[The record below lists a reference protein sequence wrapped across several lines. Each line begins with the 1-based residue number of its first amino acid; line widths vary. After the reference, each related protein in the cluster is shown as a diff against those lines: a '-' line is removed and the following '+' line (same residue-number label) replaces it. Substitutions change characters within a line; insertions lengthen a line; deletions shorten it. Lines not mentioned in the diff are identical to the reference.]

1 MEGNHKYLHYQ
12 DLKEYYHCL
21 KIIDDQIN
29 QLSSAKQD
37 LYWCESKL
45 QEAQELVKPFGF
57 TNQSINNLPQVNFY
71 SKRIERE
78 KVQNILQSITKNGE
92 EILKN
97 EQFIII
103 FNERINS
110 YVLSKPTLAE
120 KLKQL
125 TTEKLL
131 LQIGIVIYSIV
142 YVIVI
147 AGLLYIAVYVL
158 LFIFALRVL
167 GAILSGASKR

>member
-1 MEGNHKYLHYQ
+1 M
-12 DLKEYYHCL
+12 
-21 KIIDDQIN
+21 IDDQIN

-37 LYWCESKL
+37 LSWCESKL
-45 QEAQELVKPFGF
+45 REGKELVKSFGF
-57 TNQSINNLPQVNFY
+57 TDQNIINFPEMALY
-71 SKRIERE
+71 SKKIEKE
-78 KVQNILQSITKNGE
+78 KVQKILDAIKENGLL
-92 EILKN
+92 ILEDQERILVSN
-97 EQFIII
+97 EQ
-103 FNERINS
+103 INS
-110 YVLSKPTLAE
+110 YVLSKPILSE

-167 GAILSGASKR
+167 GSILSGASKR